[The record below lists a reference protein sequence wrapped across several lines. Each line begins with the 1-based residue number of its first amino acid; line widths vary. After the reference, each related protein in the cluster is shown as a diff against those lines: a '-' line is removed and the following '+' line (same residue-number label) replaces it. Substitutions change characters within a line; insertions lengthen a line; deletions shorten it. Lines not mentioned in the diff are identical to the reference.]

1 MAIPINGINSGP
13 TGNSRS
19 RNIDQNVS
27 APQTDRQNIDKNST
41 STAEISKG
49 ENVSLSTQ
57 ALTLKKVEQDLKNQ
71 PEVNKSRVA
80 ELKSQI
86 ENGTYQ
92 IDNQKLAHNM
102 LNLEGTLF

>member
-1 MAIPINGINSGP
+1 MAIPINGINPGP

-19 RNIDQNVS
+19 RNIDQSTPVPETN
-27 APQTDRQNIDKNST
+27 RQNVDKNPST
-41 STAEISKG
+41 SAEAAKG
-49 ENVSLSTQ
+49 ENVSLSSQ

-80 ELKSQI
+80 ELKAQI

-92 IDNQKLAHNM
+92 IDNQKLAQNM